1 MTIQQNNS
9 NLVSSVNPR
18 AKRLSLRVDQ
28 SAGVIKLTIPKWT
41 TKWKIERFLKANEDW
56 IADKSALLLPK
67 IEIKHGTM
75 ILFQGVEHQI
85 VIEHHNKRT
94 TEISI
99 LPSPR
104 RRGSFDTN
112 KHTPA
117 CAGDT
122 DMLLIKTSRDD
133 PTSNLK
139 RWMIDECRT
148 VIEPMA
154 HKKASIIGKSI
165 SKIDLRDTKSRWG
178 SCSTDKRL
186 MLSWRL
192 MMAPP
197 EILDYVVAHEVAHL
211 KHMDHSKK
219 FWDAC
224 YDLTEGDAD
233 DARQWLRDNGNQ
245 LMRWF

>member
-1 MTIQQNNS
+1 MKDLHFKNNAV
-9 NLVSSVNPR
+9 NCLHKSVNPR

-28 SAGVIKLTIPKWT
+28 SSGVIKLTIPKWT
-41 TKWKIERFLKANEDW
+41 MQWKIDRFLKANEGW

-67 IEIKHGTM
+67 IQIKHGAR
-75 ILFQGVEHQI
+75 ILFQGVEHEI
-85 VIEHHNKRT
+85 VIEHQTKRT
-94 TEISI
+94 TDIKC
-99 LPSPR
+99 PD
-104 RRGSFDTN
+104 DTII
-112 KHTPA
+112 
-117 CAGDT
+117 
-122 DMLLIKTSRDD
+122 IKTSRAD

-139 RWMIDECRT
+139 RWMIDECRR

-154 HKKASIIGKSI
+154 TEKANRIGKTI

-192 MMAPP
+192 IMAPP

-219 FWDAC
+219 FWDIC
-224 YDLTEGDAD
+224 YDLTDGDAD
-233 DARQWLRDNGNQ
+233 YARQWLRDNGNT
-245 LMRWF
+245 LMQWF